1 MLTTTF
7 QEDQS
12 QALDSGPSMIVI
24 HLAKTVPLEKVVVQI
39 SHVQGVAV
47 RLQWTQN
54 SKLPLEPAEALIG
67 TIPAKSMDGHSLT
80 TWSSTVTAI
89 QITLVD

>member
-1 MLTTTF
+1 
-7 QEDQS
+7 
-12 QALDSGPSMIVI
+12 MIVT
-24 HLAKTVPLEKVVVQI
+24 LLVKTVPLGKVVARI
-39 SHVQGVAV
+39 SHAQGVAV

-54 SKLPLEPAEALIG
+54 SKLPLEQVEALIG

-89 QITLVD
+89 QITQAD

>member
-1 MLTTTF
+1 MLTTTS
-7 QEDQS
+7 QVDQS
-12 QALDSGPSMIVI
+12 QGLDSVPSMIVTL
-24 HLAKTVPLEKVVVQI
+24 LARTVLSVKVVALI
-39 SHVQGVAV
+39 SHAQGVAV
-47 RLQWTQN
+47 LLRWTQN
-54 SKLPLEPAEALIG
+54 SKLPLEQAEALIG